1 MVDEF
6 LYQHAGLGR
15 IRILP
20 RGRDAYDATYF
31 RPPTNVY
38 ETEDAVVVTVEVAGL
53 EENAFN
59 VTLAHA
65 ERLLTVSGKRH
76 LPSSES
82 KVTYHQIEIQQG
94 GFVSQVYLPATLADA
109 DDATA
114 TYVDGFLVVTLPKAG
129 PRQVPVRAPGRS
141 DTQHTQD

>member
-1 MVDEF
+1 MVDDF

-15 IRILP
+15 IRILQ
-20 RGRDAYDATYF
+20 RGRDIYDGAYF

-53 EENAFN
+53 EEDAYS
-59 VTLAHA
+59 VTLANA

-76 LPSSES
+76 LPSVES
-82 KVTYHQIEIQQG
+82 KVTYHQLEIQQG
-94 GFVSQVYLPATLADA
+94 GFVSQVYLPTTLADA

-114 TYVDGFLVVTLPKAG
+114 TYLDGFLVITLPKAS
-129 PRQVPVRAPGRS
+129 PRQVPVRALGRT
-141 DTQHTQD
+141 DAARTQE